1 MADDI
6 KIVNNHINLEKGDFA
21 LVRNE
26 NRIIQQI
33 YIGLRILVADWV
45 LDVGEGI
52 NYLGGL
58 RAYPEILSAQI
69 KHAINSVEGVD
80 TVLKYNF
87 FIDKD
92 NVYNVNAT
100 VKVGNSEIAV
110 NDKINPN
117 MLGVTE

>member
-6 KIVNNHINLEKGDFA
+6 KILNNHINIENGDFV

-45 LDVGEGI
+45 LDVGQGI

-69 KHAINSVEGVD
+69 KNAINSVDGVD

-87 FIDKD
+87 YIDKD
-92 NVYNVNAT
+92 NVYNITAT
-100 VKVGNSEIAV
+100 IKVGNSEIAV
-110 NDKINPN
+110 SDKINPN
-117 MLGVTE
+117 MLGA

>member
-1 MADDI
+1 MASD
-6 KIVNNHINLEKGDFA
+6 KKLQNNHINLEKGDFG

-80 TVLKYNF
+80 TVLKYVFNIDKNNYYNF
-87 FIDKD
+87 F
-92 NVYNVNAT
+92 AT
-100 VKVGNSEIAV
+100 VKIGNSVIEV
-110 NDKINPN
+110 NDKINMN
-117 MLGVTE
+117 TLGM